1 VFDNADFGFRQ
12 ITVERPLRLNF
23 QASPERIERLREIT
37 TFQNLANSK
46 KKDKKQAAA
55 EEAAGREQ
63 QEAILAILHMMDAT
77 KRYKEREAF
86 LADLEAA
93 FDAAEVKLTA
103 PIRKAILTALSERDE
118 TAEICRDDDGNPEP
132 DPELRDYENVP
143 LKESIYEYFEREV
156 KPHVPDAWI
165 NETVRDHKDGQV
177 GKVGYEIPLTRHFYK
192 YTPPRPLEE
201 IEAEIA
207 ELNRL
212 YRSQGRPYSIQDR
225 QGGKML
231 LLRPRFRFVK
241 DRLYGGPREAR
252 LSPAAIEVLSLVAY
266 RQPITRAEIESLRG
280 RDSMGPLRQLVRL
293 GLVEAVRRTQGKS
306 RAVCYATTP
315 RFLELFGLSSLN
327 DLPETD
333 DLSRL

>member
-1 VFDNADFGFRQ
+1 MDQRQ
-12 ITVERPLRLNF
+12 TEPDAVSGNGQTQP
-23 QASPERIERLREIT
+23 
-37 TFQNLANSK
+37 
-46 KKDKKQAAA
+46 AAA
-55 EEAAGREQ
+55 EASPLWQLDVEPVEPTG
-63 QEAILAILHMMDAT
+63 DPGPVAT
-77 KRYKEREAF
+77 PSEPPRRSRRDRPSVTPPP
-86 LADLEAA
+86 LLRILEAMLFVSDA
-93 FDAAEVKLTA
+93 PLTFARAAEVIRGLT
-103 PIRKAILTALSERDE
+103 
-118 TAEICRDDDGNPEP
+118 PEQ
-132 DPELRDYENVP
+132 
-143 LKESIYEYFEREV
+143 F
-156 KPHVPDAWI
+156 
-165 NETVRDHKDGQV
+165 
-177 GKVGYEIPLTRHFYK
+177 
-192 YTPPRPLEE
+192 
-201 IEAEIA
+201 EAEIA
-207 ELNRL
+207 ELNRR

-293 GLVEAVRRTQGKS
+293 GLVEAVRRTEGKS